1 MTEILI
7 LFWVIIIYV
16 PHISTSYSS
25 FDKMVYL
32 RSTIIRVIYFLCF
45 AQIKHTKRV
54 VYWVS
59 DSKSDLL
66 PCGIAIY
73 SGSTQATETRTKA
86 VVYVS
91 KMWES

>member
-7 LFWVIIIYV
+7 LFWVIIVYV
-16 PHISTSYSS
+16 PHISTSDSS
-25 FDKMVYL
+25 FGTMVYL
-32 RSTIIRVIYFLCF
+32 RSTIVRVIYFLCF
-45 AQIKHTKRV
+45 AEIKRTKRD

-59 DSKSDLL
+59 DSQSDLL

-86 VVYVS
+86 VVCVS
-91 KMWES
+91 KM